1 MTVKQSTLGASV
13 AAWIPIVFS
22 VLFVHGVGS
31 GAVVAKEPFRVMTYN
46 VRYLNSHDR
55 LDLWSMRRSKVIET
69 IATADV
75 VGLQEV
81 TVTQLHDLQKGS
93 PELTWYGVGR
103 DDGKEGGEFA
113 PIGYRHDR
121 FEPMD
126 HGTLWLSETPEV
138 VGSKGWDAALPR
150 TMTWMVLRRKSDRA
164 EFLVINSHFDHRG
177 AQAREE
183 SGRLVANEVD
193 QRAES
198 LPAIVMGDFNASPD
212 SEPLKALQAGKRVP
226 LLDARDMVEG
236 KPTGP
241 TGTWN
246 GFKAIQPDR
255 RIDHMLVT
263 DRVRVQ
269 EYKTLDPRTESGRFA
284 SDHLPIAIRVDLK

>member
-1 MTVKQSTLGASV
+1 ML
-13 AAWIPIVFS
+13 
-22 VLFVHGVGS
+22 LFGGVGS
-31 GAVVAKEPFRVMTYN
+31 GAVVADESFTAMTYN
-46 VRYLNSHDR
+46 IRYLNSHDR

-69 IATADV
+69 IASSDV

-81 TVTQLHDLQKGS
+81 TVKQLRDVQAGT
-93 PELTWYGVGR
+93 PEWTWYGVGR
-103 DDGKEGGEFA
+103 DDGEEGGEFA

-121 FEPMD
+121 FEAVD
-126 HGTLWLSETPEV
+126 HGTLWLSDTPTV

-150 TMTWMVLRRKSDRA
+150 TMTWMVLRHKVDRA

-177 AQAREE
+177 SQAREE
-183 SGRLVANEVD
+183 SGRQVAEEVD
-193 QRAES
+193 QRAVN
-198 LPAIVMGDFNASPD
+198 LPVIVMGDFNAT
-212 SEPLKALQAGKRVP
+212 SESAPLKALQAGKRVS

-255 RIDHMLVT
+255 RIDHVLVS
-263 DRVRVQ
+263 DRVTVQ
-269 EYKTLDPRTESGRFA
+269 EYKTLDPRTEAGRFA
-284 SDHLPIAIRVDLK
+284 SDHLPIVIRVELK

>member
-1 MTVKQSTLGASV
+1 MTVRQSNSTFQT
-13 AAWIPIVFS
+13 AAWLALVCGLFMFS
-22 VLFVHGVGS
+22 SVGA
-31 GAVVAKEPFRVMTYN
+31 GTVVADESFTAMTYN
-46 VRYLNSHDR
+46 IRYLNSHDR

-69 IATADV
+69 IASSDV

-81 TVTQLHDLQKGS
+81 TVKQLHDVQEGT
-93 PELTWYGVGR
+93 PEWTWYGVGR

-121 FEPMD
+121 FEALD
-126 HGTLWLSETPEV
+126 RGTLWLSDTPAV

-150 TMTWMVLRRKSDRA
+150 TMTWIVLRRKADRA

-177 AQAREE
+177 SQAREE
-183 SGRLVANEVD
+183 SGRLVAEEVD

-198 LPAIVMGDFNASPD
+198 LPVIVMGDFNAT
-212 SEPLKALQAGKRVP
+212 SESAPLKALQAGKRVP

-255 RIDHMLVT
+255 RIDHVLVS
-263 DRVRVQ
+263 DRVAVQ
-269 EYKTLDPRTESGRFA
+269 EYKTLDPRTEGGRFA
-284 SDHLPIAIRVDLK
+284 SDHLPIVIRVELK

>member
-1 MTVKQSTLGASV
+1 MTGKQFTLGTSV
-13 AAWIPIVFS
+13 AGWLALLLGV
-22 VLFVHGVGS
+22 VLFHGVGS
-31 GAVVAKEPFRVMTYN
+31 GAAFAKEPFHVMTYN
-46 VRYLNSHDR
+46 IRYLNSHDR

-69 IATADV
+69 IASADV
-75 VGLQEV
+75 AGLQEV
-81 TVTQLHDLQKGS
+81 TVTQLHEIQEGT
-93 PELTWYGVGR
+93 PEWTWYGVGR

-121 FEPMD
+121 FEAMG
-126 HGTLWLSETPEV
+126 HGTLWLSETPSE

-177 AQAREE
+177 AKAREE
-183 SGRLVANEVD
+183 SGRLVAEEVD
-193 QRAES
+193 QRAEN
-198 LPAIVMGDFNASPD
+198 LPVIVMGDFNAD
-212 SEPLKALQAGKRVP
+212 SESAPLEALQAGKRVP
-226 LLDARDMVEG
+226 LLDARDMVVG

-255 RIDHMLVT
+255 RIDHVLVS
-263 DRVRVQ
+263 DRVAVQ

-284 SDHLPIAIRVDLK
+284 SDHLPIVIRVDLK